1 MEALLEK
8 ITEWMKELLVSASVN
23 SLTGLFDSVNDQ
35 VGQVAV
41 EVGTSPA
48 SFQPGIFSMIQNL
61 SETVI
66 MPVAGI
72 ILTFVACYELIR
84 LVTDNNNLANIDIW
98 ILFKWIFKTAIA
110 AMIVSNTFNIVMAV
124 FDLGQYVVSSSAGI
138 IQGTTA
144 IDASTIGD
152 IKTELEAMELGPLLG
167 LCIEVMLLS
176 IALKILAAITFVIV
190 YGRMLEIYLMTSLAP
205 IPMATLANREQ
216 SMVGQN
222 FFRSILAL
230 AFQGFL
236 MMVCI
241 GIYALL
247 IQSFSV
253 SGDMLK
259 DFWKV
264 VGYTILLAFSLFKT
278 GSLSKGILNAH

>member
-1 MEALLEK
+1 
-8 ITEWMKELLVSASVN
+8 MKELLVSASVN
-23 SLTGLFDSVNDQ
+23 SLAGLFDSVNDQ
-35 VGQVAV
+35 VGQVAA

-176 IALKILAAITFVIV
+176 IALKILAAIIFVIV

>member
-1 MEALLEK
+1 
-8 ITEWMKELLVSASVN
+8 MKELLVSASVN

>member
-1 MEALLEK
+1 
-8 ITEWMKELLVSASVN
+8 MKELLVSASVN

-72 ILTFVACYELIR
+72 ILTFVACYELTR

-176 IALKILAAITFVIV
+176 IALKILAAIIFVIV

>member
-1 MEALLEK
+1 
-8 ITEWMKELLVSASVN
+8 MKELLVSASVN

-35 VGQVAV
+35 VGQVAA

-176 IALKILAAITFVIV
+176 IALKILAAIIFVIV

>member
-1 MEALLEK
+1 
-8 ITEWMKELLVSASVN
+8 MKELLVSASVN

-144 IDASTIGD
+144 VDASTIGD

-176 IALKILAAITFVIV
+176 IALKILAAIIFVIV

>member
-1 MEALLEK
+1 
-8 ITEWMKELLVSASVN
+8 MKELLVSASVN

-152 IKTELEAMELGPLLG
+152 IKTELETMELGPLLG

-176 IALKILAAITFVIV
+176 IALKILAAIIFVIV

>member
-98 ILFKWIFKTAIA
+98 ILFKWIFKTALA

-176 IALKILAAITFVIV
+176 IALKILAAIIFVIV

>member
-1 MEALLEK
+1 MGALFDKIAEWLEG
-8 ITEWMKELLVSASVN
+8 ILVDASMDN
-23 SLTGLFDSVNDQ
+23 LKSLFDSVNEQ
-35 VGQVAV
+35 VSKVAGQ
-41 EVGTSPA
+41 VGTSPA
-48 SFQPGIFSMIQNL
+48 GFSPSIFNMIRNI

-66 MPVAGI
+66 MPIAGI
-72 ILTFVACYELIR
+72 ILTFIACYELIQ
-84 LVTDNNNLANIDIW
+84 LVTEHNNLANLDLW
-98 ILFKWIFKTAIA
+98 IIFKWIFKTAIA

-176 IALKILAAITFVIV
+176 IALKILAAIIFVIV

>member
-1 MEALLEK
+1 M
-8 ITEWMKELLVSASVN
+8 
-23 SLTGLFDSVNDQ
+23 
-35 VGQVAV
+35 
-41 EVGTSPA
+41 
-48 SFQPGIFSMIQNL
+48 
-61 SETVI
+61 
-66 MPVAGI
+66 
-72 ILTFVACYELIR
+72 
-84 LVTDNNNLANIDIW
+84 
-98 ILFKWIFKTAIA
+98 
-110 AMIVSNTFNIVMAV
+110 SNTFNIVMAV

-176 IALKILAAITFVIV
+176 IALKILAAIIFVIV

>member
-1 MEALLEK
+1 
-8 ITEWMKELLVSASVN
+8 MKELLVSASVN

-176 IALKILAAITFVIV
+176 IALKILAAIIFVIV

>member
-1 MEALLEK
+1 LEALLEK

-176 IALKILAAITFVIV
+176 IALKILAAIIFVIV

>member
-1 MEALLEK
+1 
-8 ITEWMKELLVSASVN
+8 MKELLVSASVH

-176 IALKILAAITFVIV
+176 IALKILAAIIFVIV

>member
-1 MEALLEK
+1 
-8 ITEWMKELLVSASVN
+8 MKELLVSASVH

-35 VGQVAV
+35 VGQVAA

-176 IALKILAAITFVIV
+176 IALKILAAIIFVIV

>member
-1 MEALLEK
+1 
-8 ITEWMKELLVSASVN
+8 MKELLVSASVN

-152 IKTELEAMELGPLLG
+152 IKTELKAMELGPLLG

-176 IALKILAAITFVIV
+176 IALKILAAIIFVIV

>member
-1 MEALLEK
+1 
-8 ITEWMKELLVSASVN
+8 MKELLVSASVN

-138 IQGTTA
+138 
-144 IDASTIGD
+144 
-152 IKTELEAMELGPLLG
+152 KE
-167 LCIEVMLLS
+167 
-176 IALKILAAITFVIV
+176 
-190 YGRMLEIYLMTSLAP
+190 TSRP
-205 IPMATLANREQ
+205 SWRQWNWDR
-216 SMVGQN
+216 
-222 FFRSILAL
+222 
-230 AFQGFL
+230 
-236 MMVCI
+236 
-241 GIYALL
+241 
-247 IQSFSV
+247 FSV
-253 SGDMLK
+253 C
-259 DFWKV
+259 
-264 VGYTILLAFSLFKT
+264 A
-278 GSLSKGILNAH
+278 SKSCCYRLR

>member
-1 MEALLEK
+1 
-8 ITEWMKELLVSASVN
+8 MKELLVSASVN

-98 ILFKWIFKTAIA
+98 ILFKWIFKTALA

-176 IALKILAAITFVIV
+176 IALKILAAIIFVIV

>member
-8 ITEWMKELLVSASVN
+8 ITEWMKELLVSASVH

-35 VGQVAV
+35 VGQVAA

-176 IALKILAAITFVIV
+176 IALKILAAIIFVIV
-190 YGRMLEIYLMTSLAP
+190 YGRMLEI
-205 IPMATLANREQ
+205 
-216 SMVGQN
+216 
-222 FFRSILAL
+222 
-230 AFQGFL
+230 
-236 MMVCI
+236 
-241 GIYALL
+241 
-247 IQSFSV
+247 
-253 SGDMLK
+253 
-259 DFWKV
+259 
-264 VGYTILLAFSLFKT
+264 
-278 GSLSKGILNAH
+278 

>member
-8 ITEWMKELLVSASVN
+8 ITEWMKELLVSASVH

-98 ILFKWIFKTAIA
+98 ILFKWIFKTALA

-176 IALKILAAITFVIV
+176 IALKILAAIIFVIV

>member
-8 ITEWMKELLVSASVN
+8 ITEWMKVLLVSASVN

-176 IALKILAAITFVIV
+176 IALKILAAIIFVIV

>member
-1 MEALLEK
+1 
-8 ITEWMKELLVSASVN
+8 MKELLVSASVN

-144 IDASTIGD
+144 IDASTTGD

-176 IALKILAAITFVIV
+176 IALKILAAIIFVIV

>member
-1 MEALLEK
+1 
-8 ITEWMKELLVSASVN
+8 
-23 SLTGLFDSVNDQ
+23 
-35 VGQVAV
+35 
-41 EVGTSPA
+41 
-48 SFQPGIFSMIQNL
+48 MIQNL

-176 IALKILAAITFVIV
+176 IALKILAAIIFVIV

>member
-1 MEALLEK
+1 
-8 ITEWMKELLVSASVN
+8 MKELLVSASVN

-152 IKTELEAMELGPLLG
+152 IKTELEAMEMGPLLG

-176 IALKILAAITFVIV
+176 IALKILAAIIFVIV

>member
-35 VGQVAV
+35 VGQVAA

-176 IALKILAAITFVIV
+176 IALKILAAIIFVIV

>member
-8 ITEWMKELLVSASVN
+8 ITEWMKELLVSASVH

-48 SFQPGIFSMIQNL
+48 SFQPGRFSMIQNL

-176 IALKILAAITFVIV
+176 IALKILAAIIFVIV

>member
-1 MEALLEK
+1 
-8 ITEWMKELLVSASVN
+8 MKELLVSASVN

-167 LCIEVMLLS
+167 RCIEVMLLS
-176 IALKILAAITFVIV
+176 IALKILAAIIFVIV

>member
-8 ITEWMKELLVSASVN
+8 ITEWMKELLVSASVH

-144 IDASTIGD
+144 IDASTTGD

-176 IALKILAAITFVIV
+176 IALKILAAIIFVIV

>member
-1 MEALLEK
+1 
-8 ITEWMKELLVSASVN
+8 MKELLVSASVH

-98 ILFKWIFKTAIA
+98 ILFKWIFKTALA

-176 IALKILAAITFVIV
+176 IALKILAAIIFVIV

>member
-1 MEALLEK
+1 MDRLWAS
-8 ITEWMKELLVSASVN
+8 ITEWLKEVLMNGITSNLA
-23 SLTGLFDSVNDQ
+23 GMFDSTNQRIGEIAGD
-35 VGQVAV
+35 
-41 EVGTSPA
+41 VGTT
-48 SFQPGIFSMIQNL
+48 PGAWNSSVFSMIQNL

-152 IKTELEAMELGPLLG
+152 IKTELEVMELGPLLG

-176 IALKILAAITFVIV
+176 IALKILAAIIFVIV

>member
-8 ITEWMKELLVSASVN
+8 ITEWMKELLVSASVH

-35 VGQVAV
+35 VGQVAA

-152 IKTELEAMELGPLLG
+152 IKTELESMELGPLLG

-176 IALKILAAITFVIV
+176 IALKILAAIIFVIV

>member
-1 MEALLEK
+1 
-8 ITEWMKELLVSASVN
+8 MKELLVSASVN

-138 IQGTTA
+138 IQGTA
-144 IDASTIGD
+144 AVDASTMGD
-152 IKTELEAMELGPLLG
+152 MKTELVAMELGPLLG

-176 IALKILAAITFVIV
+176 IALKILAAIIFVIV

>member
-8 ITEWMKELLVSASVN
+8 ITEWMKELLVSASVH

-35 VGQVAV
+35 VGQVAA

-176 IALKILAAITFVIV
+176 IALKILAAIIFVIV

>member
-1 MEALLEK
+1 LEALLEK
-8 ITEWMKELLVSASVN
+8 ITEWMKELLVSASVH

-176 IALKILAAITFVIV
+176 IALKILAAIIFVIV

>member
-1 MEALLEK
+1 
-8 ITEWMKELLVSASVN
+8 MKELLVSASVN

-35 VGQVAV
+35 VGQVAA

-98 ILFKWIFKTAIA
+98 ILFKWIFKTALA

-144 IDASTIGD
+144 IDASTTGD

-176 IALKILAAITFVIV
+176 IALKILAAIIFVIV

>member
-1 MEALLEK
+1 
-8 ITEWMKELLVSASVN
+8 MKELLVSASVN

-152 IKTELEAMELGPLLG
+152 IKTELEVMELGPLLG

-176 IALKILAAITFVIV
+176 IALKILAAIIFVIV

>member
-1 MEALLEK
+1 
-8 ITEWMKELLVSASVN
+8 MKELLVSASVH

-176 IALKILAAITFVIV
+176 IALKILAAIIFVIV

-222 FFRSILAL
+222 FFRSILAV

>member
-8 ITEWMKELLVSASVN
+8 ITEWMKELLVSASVH

-35 VGQVAV
+35 VGQVAA

-98 ILFKWIFKTAIA
+98 ILFKWIFKTALA

-176 IALKILAAITFVIV
+176 IALKILAAIIFVIV

>member
-1 MEALLEK
+1 
-8 ITEWMKELLVSASVN
+8 MKELLVSASVN

-35 VGQVAV
+35 VGQVAA

-152 IKTELEAMELGPLLG
+152 IKTELEVMELGPLLG

-176 IALKILAAITFVIV
+176 IALKILAAIIFVIV